1 MGALDN
7 CPLGIRWFDMPVTR
21 LAGWSKVL
29 TGAAAL
35 ATAAALLGSAGAHA
49 EQTPRGDVMPP
60 STSTSSL
67 PTGATARLNAGLLDA
82 WAGLPGGAM
91 ATVIVPGRGR
101 WVGTVGYANDERK
114 RPLTPD
120 RQSPIGSVTKTFTA
134 MLVLQE
140 VAAGRLDLDDRLDR
154 WYPSIPKADEITI
167 AMLLNMSSGI
177 GDFLNANVLSFAED
191 LLVDPKRRYRPDDLI
206 ARGVALPREFD
217 VPGSGFAYSNTNTVI
232 LGRILEK
239 ETGRGYAA
247 LLKSRLFEP
256 LGMPRSFLDVSGD
269 LQPPHAQTYSDA
281 FSVIDPSGPPVGR
294 TTDWSQSYVW
304 AAGGMASTISD
315 LGRWGR
321 ALGTGRGAIPAS
333 LAAERLDNCAPSAP
347 GTPTAYCLGLVVT
360 SDAATGKPVT
370 LWHNGRVFGAV
381 AYVGYYPATGA
392 VVAVMAN
399 CDMEGPDGQHVSM
412 RAKAA
417 IEAAVPGLLGL

>member
-1 MGALDN
+1 MVSTKAMMGAAT
-7 CPLGIRWFDMPVTR
+7 LGLSIAL
-21 LAGWSKVL
+21 LAPA
-29 TGAAAL
+29 GAAAQW
-35 ATAAALLGSAGAHA
+35 S
-49 EQTPRGDVMPP
+49 PRGDVTPP
-60 STSTSSL
+60 STSTSTL
-67 PTGATARLNAGLLDA
+67 PADTTARLNAALVEA

-101 WVGTVGYANDERK
+101 WVGTVGFANDERK
-114 RPLTPD
+114 RAMTPD
-120 RQSPIGSVTKTFTA
+120 RQSNIGSVTKTFTG

-140 VAAGRLDLDDRLDR
+140 IAAGRLDLDDRLDR
-154 WYPSIPKADEITI
+154 WYPTIPKADEITI

-177 GDFLNANVLSFAED
+177 GDYLNANIVGFAEE
-191 LLVDPKRRYRPDDLI
+191 LIVDPKRRYRPDDLI
-206 ARGVALPREFD
+206 AQGAALPREFD
-217 VPGSGFAYSNTNTVI
+217 VPGTGLAYSNTNTVI
-232 LGRILEK
+232 LARILEK
-239 ETGRGYAA
+239 ETGSSYAA

-256 LGMPRSFLDVSGD
+256 LGMSRSFLNVSGD
-269 LQPPHAQTYSDA
+269 LQSPHAQTYSDV
-281 FSVIDPSGPPVGR
+281 FSIDPSVPPLGR
-294 TTDWSQSYVW
+294 TTNWSQSYVW

-347 GTPTAYCLGLVVT
+347 GTPTEYCLGLVVT
-360 SDAATGKPVT
+360 SDTTTREPIT

-399 CDMEGPDGQHVSM
+399 CDMTGPDGQHVSM

-417 IEAAVPGLLGL
+417 IEDAVPGLLGL

>member
-1 MGALDN
+1 MTRWTKAL
-7 CPLGIRWFDMPVTR
+7 L
-21 LAGWSKVL
+21 
-29 TGAAAL
+29 GAAAL
-35 ATAAALLGSAGAHA
+35 GTAAALLAPTGAGA
-49 EQTPRGDVMPP
+49 QPSPRGDVTPP
-60 STSTSSL
+60 ATSSSTL
-67 PTGATARLNAGLLDA
+67 PSGATTRLNAALLGA
-82 WAGLPGGAM
+82 WADLPGGAM

-114 RPLTPD
+114 RAMTPD
-120 RQSPIGSVTKTFTA
+120 RQSPIGSVTKTFTG

-140 VAAGRLDLDDRLDR
+140 VAAGRIDLDDRLDR
-154 WYPSIPKADEITI
+154 WYPAIPKADEITI

-177 GDFLNANVLSFAED
+177 SDYLNTNIPGFAEE
-191 LLVDPKRRYRPDDLI
+191 LMKDPKQRYRPDDLI
-206 ARGVALPREFD
+206 EMGAALPREFD
-217 VPGSGFAYSNTNTVI
+217 VPGTGLAYSNTNTVI
-232 LGRILEK
+232 LARILEK
-239 ETGRGYAA
+239 ETGKEYAA

-256 LGMPRSFLDVSGD
+256 LGMSRSFLDVSGD
-269 LQPPHAQTYSDA
+269 LQSPHAQTYSDV
-281 FSVIDPSGPPVGR
+281 FSIDPSLPPLGR
-294 TTDWSQSYVW
+294 TTNWSQSYVW
-304 AAGGMASTISD
+304 AAGGMASTIND

-333 LAAERLDNCAPSAP
+333 LAAERLDNCAPSAA
-347 GTPTAYCLGLVVT
+347 GSSTDYCLGLVVNR
-360 SDAATGKPVT
+360 DVATGEPVT

-412 RAKAA
+412 RAKEA

>member
-1 MGALDN
+1 MTRWTKAL
-7 CPLGIRWFDMPVTR
+7 F
-21 LAGWSKVL
+21 
-29 TGAAAL
+29 GAAAL
-35 ATAAALLGSAGAHA
+35 GTAAALLAPTGVGA
-49 EQTPRGDVMPP
+49 QPSPRGDVTPP
-60 STSTSSL
+60 ATSSSTL
-67 PTGATARLNAGLLDA
+67 PSGATTRLNAALLGA

-114 RPLTPD
+114 RAMTRD
-120 RQSPIGSVTKTFTA
+120 RQSPIGSVTKTFTG

-140 VAAGRLDLDDRLDR
+140 VAAGRIDLDDRLDR
-154 WYPSIPKADEITI
+154 WYPAIPKSDEITI

-177 GDFLNANVLSFAED
+177 ADYLNANVLGFAEE
-191 LLVDPKRRYRPDDLI
+191 LMADPKRRYRPDDLI
-206 ARGVALPREFD
+206 AQGVALPREFD
-217 VPGSGFAYSNTNTVI
+217 APGTGLAYSNTSTVI
-232 LGRILEK
+232 LARILEK
-239 ETGRGYAA
+239 ETGKEYAA

-256 LGMPRSFLDVSGD
+256 LGMSRSFLDVSGD
-269 LQPPHAQTYSDA
+269 LRSPHAQTYSNA
-281 FSVIDPSGPPVGR
+281 FSFIDPKVPPVGR

-333 LAAERLDNCAPSAP
+333 LAAERLDNCAPSAA
-347 GTPTAYCLGLVVT
+347 GSSTDYCLGLVVT
-360 SDAATGKPVT
+360 SDTATGKPIT

-412 RAKAA
+412 RAKEA

>member
-1 MGALDN
+1 MGAVA
-7 CPLGIRWFDMPVTR
+7 LG
-21 LAGWSKVL
+21 
-29 TGAAAL
+29 
-35 ATAAALLGSAGAHA
+35 TAAALLAPAAAGAQSA
-49 EQTPRGDVMPP
+49 PRGDVTPP
-60 STSTSSL
+60 STSASSL
-67 PTGATARLNAGLLDA
+67 PSGATTRLNAALLGA
-82 WAGLPGGAM
+82 WADLPGGAM

-101 WVGTVGYANDERK
+101 WVGSVGYANDERK
-114 RPLTPD
+114 RALTPD
-120 RQSPIGSVTKTFTA
+120 RQSTIGSVTKTFTG

-140 VAAGRLDLDDRLDR
+140 VAAGRLDLNDRLDR

-177 GDFLNANVLSFAED
+177 ADYLNSNILGFAED
-191 LLVDPKRRYRPDDLI
+191 LMADPKRRYRPDDLI

-217 VPGSGFAYSNTNTVI
+217 VPGTGLAYSNTNTLI
-232 LGRILEK
+232 LARILEK
-239 ETGRGYAA
+239 ETGSSYAA
-247 LLKSRLFEP
+247 LLASRLFEP
-256 LGMPRSFLDVSGD
+256 LGMPRSFLDISGE
-269 LQPPHAQTYSDA
+269 LQSPHAQTYSDA
-281 FSVIDPSGPPVGR
+281 FSYIDPDVPPVGR

-347 GTPTAYCLGLVVT
+347 GTATEYCLGLVVT
-360 SDAATGKPVT
+360 RDTATDKPTT

>member
-1 MGALDN
+1 M
-7 CPLGIRWFDMPVTR
+7 M
-21 LAGWSKVL
+21 
-29 TGAAAL
+29 GAAAL
-35 ATAAALLGSAGAHA
+35 SVSIALLAPAGAAAQSS
-49 EQTPRGDVMPP
+49 PRGDVTPP
-60 STSTSSL
+60 STSTSTL
-67 PTGATARLNAGLLDA
+67 PAGTTSQLNTALLDA
-82 WAGLPGGAM
+82 WAQLPGGAM

-101 WVGTVGYANDERK
+101 WVGSVGYANDERM
-114 RPLTPD
+114 RAMTPD
-120 RQSPIGSVTKTFTA
+120 RQSNIGSVTKTFTG

-177 GDFLNANVLSFAED
+177 SDYLNANILGFAEE
-191 LLVDPKRRYRPDDLI
+191 LIVDPKRRYRPDDLI
-206 ARGVALPREFD
+206 AQGVALPREFD
-217 VPGSGFAYSNTNTVI
+217 VPGTGLAYSNTNTVI
-232 LGRILEK
+232 LARILEK
-239 ETGRGYAA
+239 ETGSSYAA

-256 LGMPRSFLDVSGD
+256 LGMSRSFLNVSGD
-269 LQPPHAQTYSDA
+269 LQSPHTQTYSSA
-281 FSVIDPSGPPVGR
+281 FSAIDPNAPPVGR

-333 LAAERLDNCAPSAP
+333 LAAERLDNCAPSAT
-347 GTPTAYCLGLVVT
+347 GTPTEYCLGFVVT
-360 SDAATGKPVT
+360 SDTTTGKPIT

-399 CDMEGPDGQHVSM
+399 CDMEGPGGQHVSM

-417 IEAAVPGLLGL
+417 IEAAIPGLLGL

>member
-1 MGALDN
+1 MMGAAT
-7 CPLGIRWFDMPVTR
+7 LGLSIAL
-21 LAGWSKVL
+21 LAPA
-29 TGAAAL
+29 GAAAQW
-35 ATAAALLGSAGAHA
+35 S
-49 EQTPRGDVMPP
+49 PRGDVTPP
-60 STSTSSL
+60 STSTSTL
-67 PTGATARLNAGLLDA
+67 PADTTARLNAALVEA

-101 WVGTVGYANDERK
+101 WVGTVGFANDER
-114 RPLTPD
+114 RRAMTPD
-120 RQSPIGSVTKTFTA
+120 RQSNIGSVTKTFTG

-140 VAAGRLDLDDRLDR
+140 IAAGRLDLDDRLDR
-154 WYPSIPKADEITI
+154 WYPTIPKADEITI

-177 GDFLNANVLSFAED
+177 GDYLNANIVGFAEE
-191 LLVDPKRRYRPDDLI
+191 LIVDPKRRYRPDDLI
-206 ARGVALPREFD
+206 AQGVALPREFD
-217 VPGSGFAYSNTNTVI
+217 VPGTGLAYSNTNTVI
-232 LGRILEK
+232 LARILEK
-239 ETGRGYAA
+239 ETGSSYAA

-256 LGMPRSFLDVSGD
+256 LGMSRSFLNVSGD
-269 LQPPHAQTYSDA
+269 LQSPHAQTYSDV
-281 FSVIDPSGPPVGR
+281 FSIDPSVPPLGR
-294 TTDWSQSYVW
+294 TTNWSQSYVW

-347 GTPTAYCLGLVVT
+347 GTPTEYCLGLVVT
-360 SDAATGKPVT
+360 SDTTTREPIT

-399 CDMEGPDGQHVSM
+399 CDMTGPDGQHVSM

-417 IEAAVPGLLGL
+417 IEDAVPGLLGL

>member
-1 MGALDN
+1 MVGTKAMMGAAT
-7 CPLGIRWFDMPVTR
+7 LGLSIAL
-21 LAGWSKVL
+21 LAPA
-29 TGAAAL
+29 GAAAQW
-35 ATAAALLGSAGAHA
+35 S
-49 EQTPRGDVMPP
+49 PRGDVTPP
-60 STSTSSL
+60 STSTSTL
-67 PTGATARLNAGLLDA
+67 PADTTARLNAALVEA

-101 WVGTVGYANDERK
+101 WVGTVGFANDERK
-114 RPLTPD
+114 RAMTPD
-120 RQSPIGSVTKTFTA
+120 RQSNIGSVTKTFTG

-140 VAAGRLDLDDRLDR
+140 IAAGRLDLDDRLDR

-177 GDFLNANVLSFAED
+177 GDYLNANIVGFAEE
-191 LLVDPKRRYRPDDLI
+191 LIVDPKRRYRPDDLI
-206 ARGVALPREFD
+206 AQGAALPREFD
-217 VPGSGFAYSNTNTVI
+217 VPGTGLAYSNTNTVI
-232 LGRILEK
+232 LARILEK
-239 ETGRGYAA
+239 ETGSSYAA
-247 LLKSRLFEP
+247 LLKSHLFDQ
-256 LGMPRSFLDVSGD
+256 LGMSRSFLNVSGD
-269 LQPPHAQTYSDA
+269 LQSPHAQTYSDV
-281 FSVIDPSGPPVGR
+281 FSIDPSVPPLGR
-294 TTDWSQSYVW
+294 TTNWSQSYVW

-333 LAAERLDNCAPSAP
+333 LAAERLDNCAPSAT
-347 GTPTAYCLGLVVT
+347 GTPTEYCLGFVVT
-360 SDAATGKPVT
+360 SDTTTGKPIT

-399 CDMEGPDGQHVSM
+399 CDMEGPGGQHVSM

-417 IEAAVPGLLGL
+417 IEAAIPGLLGL

>member
-1 MGALDN
+1 MMGAAT
-7 CPLGIRWFDMPVTR
+7 LGLSIAL
-21 LAGWSKVL
+21 LAPA
-29 TGAAAL
+29 GAAAQW
-35 ATAAALLGSAGAHA
+35 S
-49 EQTPRGDVMPP
+49 PRGDVTPP
-60 STSTSSL
+60 STSTSTL
-67 PTGATARLNAGLLDA
+67 PADTTARLNAALVEA

-101 WVGTVGYANDERK
+101 WVGTVGFANDERK
-114 RPLTPD
+114 RAMTPD
-120 RQSPIGSVTKTFTA
+120 RQSNIGSITKTFTG

-140 VAAGRLDLDDRLDR
+140 IAAGRLDLDDRLDR
-154 WYPSIPKADEITI
+154 WYPTIPKADEITI

-177 GDFLNANVLSFAED
+177 GDYLNANIVGFAEE
-191 LLVDPKRRYRPDDLI
+191 LIVDPKRRYRPDDLI
-206 ARGVALPREFD
+206 AQGAALPREFD
-217 VPGSGFAYSNTNTVI
+217 VPGTGLAYSNTNTVI
-232 LGRILEK
+232 LARILEK
-239 ETGRGYAA
+239 ETGSSYAA

-256 LGMPRSFLDVSGD
+256 LGMSRSFLNVSGD
-269 LQPPHAQTYSDA
+269 LQSPHAQTYSDV
-281 FSVIDPSGPPVGR
+281 FSINPSVPPLGR
-294 TTDWSQSYVW
+294 TTNWSQSYVW

-347 GTPTAYCLGLVVT
+347 GTPTEYCLGLVVT
-360 SDAATGKPVT
+360 SDTTTREPIT

-399 CDMEGPDGQHVSM
+399 CDMTGPDGQHVSM

-417 IEAAVPGLLGL
+417 IEAAIPGLLSL